1 MDEVTRAINTAK
13 KLTKKHN
20 LTPGFDIKNFITSL
34 GIFLEITNLESMSGF
49 AYQKQGK
56 KVIGIN
62 ETDGEQRQRFTMAHE
77 LGHMFVHVND
87 DVTFDR
93 GFAYFRDGNS
103 STGLDL
109 KEKQANAFAAELLM
123 PAEHLRIEIDK
134 LGGVIDHMQDDGEK
148 KIKKLAK
155 LYGVSFSA
163 MSVRLDSLNKNGFSI

>member
-1 MDEVTRAINTAK
+1 MDEVARAINTAK
-13 KLTKKHN
+13 KLTKKHD
-20 LTPGFDIKNFITSL
+20 LKPGFDIKNLITSL
-34 GIFLEITNLESMSGF
+34 GITLEITTLESMSGF

-62 ETDGEQRQRFTMAHE
+62 ETDGEKRQRFTMAHE

-103 STGLDL
+103 STGISL
-109 KEKQANAFAAELLM
+109 KERQANAFAAELLM
-123 PAEHLRIEIDK
+123 PAEHLLDEVRKMGGIIDP
-134 LGGVIDHMQDDGEK
+134 MQDDS
-148 KIKKLAK
+148 KITKLAK